1 MHLTLHT
8 LHFTLYT
15 LFFKLHAL
23 HLTPNTLHFALY
35 TPHQQAP
42 HTLHDT
48 LYTSYTPHST
58 LYTSHCALETPH
70 FTLHTLHF
78 ALRTLHNTL
87 STLHLPL
94 HTLHFTLY
102 TLHFTLHTKHRKLH
116 TLHFTLHAPLSLS
129 YPTHYIPHSNLHP
142 LRSTLYRARHTLYFF
157 SLHFTL
163 RTLMTI
169 LASHRLEIQNYLC
182 FRFIIILLITKNIT
196 EIITKF
202 AQASQRYH
210 FGASGNPQSS
220 PCGGSCRFP
229 ALPPREAQ
237 RPPKWPI
244 FSQCL
249 KNQNVKT
256 NPRVFFSFFFLLFF
270 LFFVVFFDVFSIPKR
285 IFIFFDC
292 AIAVVTGT
300 IAVVTAKLRS
310 GFAGVVM
317 EAVSARITVAR

>member
-1 MHLTLHT
+1 MHSKLHT

-15 LFFKLHAL
+15 LHS
-23 HLTPNTLHFALY
+23 ALY
-35 TPHQQAP
+35 TIHSP
-42 HTLHDT
+42 
-48 LYTSYTPHST
+48 LYTCHST
-58 LYTSHCALETPH
+58 LYTSH
-70 FTLHTLHF
+70 FTLC
-78 ALRTLHNTL
+78 
-87 STLHLPL
+87 
-94 HTLHFTLY
+94 

-249 KNQNVKT
+249 KK
-256 NPRVFFSFFFLLFF
+256 PKRKKKSSSFFFFVF

-292 AIAVVTGT
+292 AIAVVT
-300 IAVVTAKLRS
+300 AKLRS